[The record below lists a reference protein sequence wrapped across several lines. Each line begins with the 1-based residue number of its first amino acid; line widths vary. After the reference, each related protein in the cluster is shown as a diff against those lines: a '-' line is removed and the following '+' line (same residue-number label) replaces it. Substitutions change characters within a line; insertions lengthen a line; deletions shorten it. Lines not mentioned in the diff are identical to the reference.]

1 VKRKNKIKSTVNDLD
16 IYLCKT
22 LWDYSKKTE
31 CNDILNIWKITFQ
44 ALDGKGNQFLDLLD
58 DNYCF
63 IKPSYVKG
71 GPWLQSFRHSNSLY
85 VCALRAITNHAPIRE
100 YRLRFFLREEF
111 KYPCDVYPIG
121 FRRYILHDYTR
132 FNNYWNLKRDSLS
145 HFVMFLKANP
155 NTFAFLDNSFT
166 TSISKPYS

>member
-71 GPWLQSFRHSNSLY
+71 GP
-85 VCALRAITNHAPIRE
+85 
-100 YRLRFFLREEF
+100 
-111 KYPCDVYPIG
+111 
-121 FRRYILHDYTR
+121 
-132 FNNYWNLKRDSLS
+132 
-145 HFVMFLKANP
+145 
-155 NTFAFLDNSFT
+155 
-166 TSISKPYS
+166 